1 MWLSIFNYN
10 VSGHGINIGWGFDPP
25 SSQVEEWNDAVAD
38 LYLIGL
44 WWIDRLAVAVT
55 VSDGDGDGMAVLF
68 EEAMYTLW
76 ISELRGLHN
85 VNVAGCMCFYQYW
98 IWPNFIGG

>member
-1 MWLSIFNYN
+1 
-10 VSGHGINIGWGFDPP
+10 
-25 SSQVEEWNDAVAD
+25 
-38 LYLIGL
+38 LIGL

-85 VNVAGCMCFYQYW
+85 MNVAGLCASINIEYDR
-98 IWPNFIGG
+98 ILLVDRKDILPPGVVIV